1 MDTKF
6 NFKKIF
12 SLYKRS
18 YLLLSKV
25 DKKALYLIIFNQI
38 VMGVIPSLR
47 VILIQYI
54 LNGIQK
60 PSFSLSNIFILVTVY
75 ITMEICNDS
84 MNKIIGYVTFKF
96 KNKVILKLNLLV
108 LNKTSELNLKNFE
121 NTDVY
126 NMIQRAQDQANESV
140 FNYFMSLISLASSI
154 IAIGTN
160 IGILLAWRWWLLILI
175 VVISI
180 FKTIVMIHYSKKQYE
195 LIRNRTTEERKKW
208 YYEFLLTND
217 LAFKEIKMYKLFN
230 HFIHKFKVIYNKF
243 FEQDRKNNKSMTI
256 ADGFITLIDDLCL
269 GGIFVLS
276 ILDAKYGRI
285 LIGDAIA
292 YITSISNIKN
302 SIESFSAKFLEVVEQ
317 TLYISQI
324 FEFIDMKIDSNN
336 ADDKKIII
344 NKINSINIEN
354 LSYKYENSDHYVLK
368 NINLILLEGDIVSL
382 VGRNGSGKSTLV
394 KIISGFYDNYE
405 GNIYINDI
413 NLKLID
419 IESYQKSIGIL
430 FQDYTE
436 YELSL
441 RENVAVGNLDYV
453 DSDEKIEK
461 ALSLTGMDKVFP
473 LDAQLGY
480 WFENGT
486 QLSGGQWI
494 KVALSRTFLR
504 NSDLYIL
511 DEPNAS
517 LDGISEKEIFENY
530 KLLVRKKIGLIVT
543 HRLSSARFLS
553 DKIVLL
559 DKGEIISTGSHEEL
573 LKKSTVYRGM
583 YDLEYEK
590 SINNKVMDLNEL
602 KINSETR
609 ETDKI
614 SSNQVQ

>member
-1 MDTKF
+1 MNTEF
-6 NFKKIF
+6 NFKKVF
-12 SLYKRS
+12 NLYRRI
-18 YLLLSKV
+18 YLLLSKI
-25 DKKALYLIIFNQI
+25 DKRVLYLIIFNQI
-38 VMGVIPSLR
+38 IMGVIPSLR
-47 VILIQYI
+47 VILIKYI

-60 PSFSLSNIFILVTVY
+60 PSFSLSKIYVFVMIY

-84 MNKIIGYVTFKF
+84 MNKIISYITFKF
-96 KNKVILKLNLLV
+96 KNKVVLKLNLLV

-126 NMIQRAQDQANESV
+126 NMIQRAQGQANESV
-140 FNYFMSLISLASSI
+140 FNYFMSLISLVSSI
-154 IAIGTN
+154 IAMATN
-160 IGILLAWRWWLLILI
+160 IGILLAWRWWLLIII
-175 VVISI
+175 VLISI
-180 FKTIVMIHYSKKQYE
+180 FKTIVMVHYSKKQYE

-208 YYEFLLTND
+208 YYQFLLTND

-230 HFIHKFKVIYNKF
+230 YFIHKFKIIYDKF
-243 FEQDRKNNKSMTI
+243 FEQDRKNNKSMSI
-256 ADGFITLIDDLCL
+256 ADGVITLIDDLCL
-269 GGIFVLS
+269 GGIFILS

-285 LIGDAIA
+285 MIGDAIA
-292 YITSISNIKN
+292 YITSISNIKS
-302 SIESFSAKFLEVVEQ
+302 SIESFSGGFLLVVEQ

-324 FEFIDMKIDSNN
+324 FEFIDMDIDSNN
-336 ADDKKIII
+336 DNDKKITI
-344 NKINSINIEN
+344 NKINSIKIDN

-368 NINLILLEGDIVSL
+368 NINLTLLEGDIISL

-394 KIISGFYDNYE
+394 KIIAGFYNNYE
-405 GNIYINDI
+405 GNIFINDI

-419 IESYQKSIGIL
+419 IESYQKAIGIL
-430 FQDYTE
+430 FQDYTQ

-453 DSDEKIEK
+453 DSDKKIEN
-461 ALSLTGMDKVFP
+461 ALSLTGMDKVFS
-473 LDAQLGY
+473 LETQLGY

-559 DKGEIISTGSHEEL
+559 DKGEIISTGSHNEL
-573 LKKSTVYRGM
+573 LKKSAVYRGM

-590 SINNKVMDLNEL
+590 STNNKVMDLNEL
-602 KINSETR
+602 KRSSATGT
-609 ETDKI
+609 TDKI
-614 SSNQVQ
+614 TSN